1 MNKIKTNGNQ
11 KSSVAAL
18 LPILVFLLLFF
29 GTGMIFNDFYKM
41 PAIVGFLAALFVAFV
56 QNRDLSFNEKLSVM
70 SRGAGHENIM
80 IMALIFLLAGAF
92 SGAVKAAGGLKAL

>member
-1 MNKIKTNGNQ
+1 MNKINSNGNP

-18 LPILVFLLLFF
+18 LPIMVFLVLFF
-29 GTGMIFNDFYKM
+29 GTGIIFNDFYKM